1 MAVEDPSS
9 GNGNC
14 CSQFDNRPCQW
25 ALITGY
31 SSYSTPAAEVYIIS
45 RFFLSLAMPTSFA
58 YKPSSPWKE
67 GRSKTQTLH
76 NWGHWYLPEHREER
90 RDLLVSY
97 ISVHFTLL
105 RQHMY
110 SFPEPTRRPE
120 WEKSEWNTP
129 VSVQKEQAARALLGV
144 SVGEDD
150 RSHITERYVAACTSA
165 QSTNIPSSDR
175 AAILNKYMD
184 AYMTLKKAFERQWPH
199 KLEILRTSRK
209 RRILDIL
216 KMMFTFEDD
225 SFLYPKKYTP
235 AQERLIDTLKVDLD
249 GVSDGKDD

>member
-1 MAVEDPSS
+1 MQ
-9 GNGNC
+9 
-14 CSQFDNRPCQW
+14 CSHHLDISQV
-25 ALITGY
+25 ALERRGV
-31 SSYSTPAAEVYIIS
+31 A
-45 RFFLSLAMPTSFA
+45 
-58 YKPSSPWKE
+58 KPRRYTDTHQNSVF
-67 GRSKTQTLH
+67 H
-76 NWGHWYLPEHREER
+76 NHDGGHWYLPEHREER
-90 RDLLVSY
+90 MDLLVSY
-97 ISVHFTLL
+97 ISVYFTLL

-120 WEKSEWNTP
+120 WERSGWEIP
-129 VSVQKEQAARALLGV
+129 VSVQKEHAARALLGV
-144 SVGEDD
+144 SVSEED
-150 RSHITERYVAACTSA
+150 RWHITERYIAACASA
-165 QSTNIPSSDR
+165 QNSNIPVSDR

-184 AYMTLKKAFERQWPH
+184 AYTTLKKSFERQWPH

-225 SFLYPKKYTP
+225 SFLHPKKYTP